1 MREQLTGTP
10 DAEAPATTPALPA
23 SPPTI
28 AVDAM
33 GGDNAPAEI
42 VRGAVLAVRELGLRV
57 VLVGRRT
64 EVAALLAEEGALRE
78 IPVVHAEDDL
88 AMHEGALASWRRPR
102 SSAAVSCRLIRRGDA
117 QALVSAGSTGG
128 IVATSTVRL
137 RTQPGVLRPA
147 LAVTLP
153 TGETPT
159 ILVDAGANADAKP
172 EMLVQFAHLGCAYA
186 QTAFGVHRPRVGV
199 LTIGSEPGKGN
210 KLVRRATELLSATA
224 ESTPA
229 MDFRGNIEGHDLLAR
244 RVDVVVTDGHTGNVA
259 LKSVE
264 GTAAF
269 AMEAVH
275 AALTSSMAAKAGTL
289 LQRKALRSL
298 RERLDSESYGGAAL
312 LGLNG
317 TVVLA
322 HGDSRARGVARACQL
337 AHDLA
342 GGRIGE
348 QIRRRVHTRPPN
360 WLHRLAQ
367 SEPSGPRSGE
377 QPESP

>member
-1 MREQLTGTP
+1 MSGTSDADTP
-10 DAEAPATTPALPA
+10 DTTAPTPAV
-23 SPPTI
+23 PPMI

-33 GGDNAPAEI
+33 GGDHAPEEI

-57 VLVGRRT
+57 VLVGRRSQIA
-64 EVAALLAEEGALRE
+64 ELLAREDALKE
-78 IPVVHAEDDL
+78 VPVVHSEDSL

-102 SSAAVSCRLIRRGDA
+102 SSAAVACRLIRRGDA
-117 QALVSAGSTGG
+117 DALVSAGSTGG

-147 LAVTLP
+147 LAVPLP

-186 QTAFGVHRPRVGV
+186 QTAFGVEQPRVGL

-210 KLVRRATELLSATA
+210 KLTRRAAELLTA
-224 ESTPA
+224 ASDDDSRSL
-229 MDFRGNIEGHDLLAR
+229 DFLGNVEGHDLMSR
-244 RVDVVVTDGHTGNVA
+244 VVDVVVADGHTGNVA
-259 LKSVE
+259 LKTVE

-269 AMEAVH
+269 TM
-275 AALTSSMAAKAGTL
+275 AALREAFTSSWSAKAGAL
-289 LQRKALRSL
+289 LQRRALGEL
-298 RERLDSESYGGAAL
+298 RARLDSETYGGAAL

-317 TVVLA
+317 TVVIA
-322 HGDSRARGVARACQL
+322 HGASRARGVARACQL

-342 GGRIGE
+342 TGRVGE
-348 QIRRRVHTRPPN
+348 RIRRRVQHRPPS

-367 SEPSGPRSGE
+367 TEER
-377 QPESP
+377 

>member
-1 MREQLTGTP
+1 MSGTS
-10 DAEAPATTPALPA
+10 DADVDAHVVPRT

-33 GGDNAPAEI
+33 GGDRAPGEI

-64 EVAALLAEEGALRE
+64 EIATLLAEENALRDV
-78 IPVVHAEDDL
+78 PVVHAEDSL

-102 SSAAVSCRLIRRGDA
+102 SSAAVACRLIRRGDA
-117 QALVSAGSTGG
+117 DALVSAGSTGG
-128 IVATSTVRL
+128 VVATSTVRL

-159 ILVDAGANADAKP
+159 VLVDAGANADAKP

-186 QTAFGVHRPRVGV
+186 HTAFGVERPRVGV

-210 KLVRRATELLSATA
+210 KLVRRATELLAATA
-224 ESTPA
+224 EDSQT
-229 MDFRGNIEGHDLLAR
+229 MDFQGNVEGHDLLAR
-244 RVDVVVTDGHTGNVA
+244 KVDVVVTDGHTGNVA

-269 AMEAVH
+269 AMEAFRD
-275 AALTSSMAAKAGTL
+275 ALTSSVAAKAGAF
-289 LQRKALRSL
+289 LQRRALRDL
-298 RERLDSESYGGAAL
+298 RARLDSETYGGAAL

-317 TVVLA
+317 TVVIA
-322 HGDSRARGVARACQL
+322 HGDSRAQGVARACQL

-342 GGRIGE
+342 VGRIGE
-348 QIRRRVHTRPPN
+348 RIRRRVHHRPPN

-367 SEPSGPRSGE
+367 SEER
-377 QPESP
+377 

>member
-1 MREQLTGTP
+1 MTGTS
-10 DAEAPATTPALPA
+10 DAEAPAPSRT
-23 SPPTI
+23 SPPII

-33 GGDNAPAEI
+33 GGDNAPSEI
-42 VRGAVLAVRELGLRV
+42 VKGAVMAVRELGLRV
-57 VLVGRRT
+57 LLVGRRT
-64 EVAALLAEEGALRE
+64 EIAALLAEEGALRD
-78 IPVVHAEDDL
+78 IPVVHAEDNL

-117 QALVSAGSTGG
+117 DALVSAGSTGG

-159 ILVDAGANADAKP
+159 IMVDAGANADAKP

-186 QTAFGVHRPRVGV
+186 QTAFGVRRPRVGL

-224 ESTPA
+224 EGSPS

-244 RVDVVVTDGHTGNVA
+244 KVDVVVTDGHTGNVA

-269 AMEAVH
+269 AMDLVRD
-275 AALTSSMAAKAGTL
+275 ALTSTAAAKAGAL
-289 LQRKALRSL
+289 LQRRALRRL
-298 RERLDSESYGGAAL
+298 RERLDSETYGGAAL

-317 TVVLA
+317 TVVIA
-322 HGDSRARGVARACQL
+322 HGDSHAKGVARACQL

-348 QIRRRVHTRPPN
+348 QIRRRVHHRSSN

-367 SEPSGPRSGE
+367 SEAPPPSTPGALPSA
-377 QPESP
+377 PEGR

>member
-1 MREQLTGTP
+1 MTGTS
-10 DAEAPATTPALPA
+10 DAEAPTVPRA
-23 SPPTI
+23 SPPII

-33 GGDNAPAEI
+33 GGDNAPSEI
-42 VRGAVLAVRELGLRV
+42 VKGAVIAVRELGLRV
-57 VLVGRRT
+57 LLVGRRT
-64 EVAALLAEEGALRE
+64 EIAALLAEEGALRD
-78 IPVVHAEDDL
+78 IPVVHAEDNL

-117 QALVSAGSTGG
+117 DALVSAGSTGG

-159 ILVDAGANADAKP
+159 IMVDAGANADAKP

-186 QTAFGVHRPRVGV
+186 QTAFGVRRPRVGL

-210 KLVRRATELLSATA
+210 KLVRRATELLSATS
-224 ESTPA
+224 EGSQA

-244 RVDVVVTDGHTGNVA
+244 KVDVVVTDGHTGNVA

-269 AMEAVH
+269 AMDLVRE
-275 AALTSSMAAKAGTL
+275 ALTSTTAAKAGAF
-289 LQRKALRSL
+289 LQRKALRGL
-298 RERLDSESYGGAAL
+298 RERLDSETYGGAAL

-317 TVVLA
+317 TVVIA
-322 HGDSRARGVARACQL
+322 HGDSRAKGVARACQL

-342 GGRIGE
+342 GGRIAE
-348 QIRRRVHTRPPN
+348 QIRRRVHHRPPN

-367 SEPSGPRSGE
+367 SDAPPASAPPSPPPPSEGR
-377 QPESP
+377 

>member
-1 MREQLTGTP
+1 MSGTS
-10 DAEAPATTPALPA
+10 DAETSEAPRT
-23 SPPTI
+23 SPPII

-33 GGDNAPAEI
+33 GGDHAPGEA
-42 VRGAVLAVRELGLRV
+42 VRGAVIAAREHGLRV

-64 EVAALLAEEGALRE
+64 EIHAQLSELGALRD
-78 IPVVHAEDDL
+78 IPVVHAEDNL

-117 QALVSAGSTGG
+117 DALVSAGSTGG
-128 IVATSTVRL
+128 VVATSTVRL

-159 ILVDAGANADAKP
+159 IMVDAGANADAKP

-186 QTAFGVHRPRVGV
+186 QTAFGVRKPRVGL

-210 KLVRRATELLSATA
+210 RLVRRATELLAATA
-224 ESTPA
+224 EGAHSI
-229 MDFRGNIEGHDLLAR
+229 DFRGNIEGHDLLAGK
-244 RVDVVVTDGHTGNVA
+244 VDVVVTDGHTGNVA

-269 AMEAVH
+269 AMEAVRQ
-275 AALTSSMAAKAGTL
+275 ALTSTTLAKAGAF
-289 LQRKALRSL
+289 LQRGALKEL
-298 RERLDSESYGGAAL
+298 RERLDSETYGGAAL

-317 TVVLA
+317 TVVIA
-322 HGDSRARGVARACQL
+322 HGDSRAKGIARACRL

-342 GGRIGE
+342 GGRIGD

-367 SEPSGPRSGE
+367 SEER
-377 QPESP
+377 